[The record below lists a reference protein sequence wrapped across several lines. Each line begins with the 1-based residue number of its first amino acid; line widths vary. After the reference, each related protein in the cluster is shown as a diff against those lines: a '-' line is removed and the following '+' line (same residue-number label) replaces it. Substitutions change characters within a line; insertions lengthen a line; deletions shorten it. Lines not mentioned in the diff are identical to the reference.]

1 MLIPRIQVCWMFY
14 NNTSNASAGSEGGND
29 RVPGSLV
36 LQNVDVPWTAPGSS
50 ECEFRMLRSHHGEG
64 VSVAK
69 LVRPQLRP

>member
-1 MLIPRIQVCWMFY
+1 MFY
-14 NNTSNASAGSEGGND
+14 NNAGDASAGAEGANN

-50 ECEFRMLRSHHGEG
+50 ECEFRMLRSHRRKG

-69 LVRPQLRP
+69 LVRSPLWP